1 MKAKRHNIGR
11 VALAIALIML
21 ITLLPH
27 HHHEGGAIC
36 YVAEVCHEDGRV
48 NDSHTQ
54 HHGDTSHC
62 YWHKVNIVKTFAQ
75 SNLHFLPLS
84 FWQKEYTH
92 ITHYIVSPTTRGGD
106 TTMYVCTYSKHCPR
120 RGPPLI
126 G

>member
-1 MKAKRHNIGR
+1 MKAKPHNIGR
-11 VALAIALIML
+11 VALAIVLIML
-21 ITLLPH
+21 LTLLPH

-54 HHGDTSHC
+54 HNDNKAHC
-62 YWHKVNIVKTFAQ
+62 FWHKVNVEKVLAQ
-75 SNLHFLPLS
+75 SDARFLPLN
-84 FWQKEYTH
+84 FWHSTSSPIIHCPTLSTTFGQG
-92 ITHYIVSPTTRGGD
+92 VS
-106 TTMYVCTYSKHCPR
+106 MYVCSYSKHHHR